1 MNLMIKE
8 EPAPHE
14 PPLVKSYWDVNA
26 CSLMCEITY
35 GDGEP
40 TTDTG
45 TLSQALDCQFSI
57 HSRGY
62 VLTGSSFSMALD
74 SRKRVI
80 DWDILANPA
89 QWIDCTFPYVEAP
102 LSVLTFS
109 TDVDSNNRAG
119 GIEEPRIYYERT
131 NGTLYLSWFTAAS
144 WYAINEK
151 LAFGA
156 TEDGYLAQIRLDG
169 FYIDS
174 R

>member
-1 MNLMIKE
+1 MNPMIRVK
-8 EPAPHE
+8 PALHE

-26 CSLMCEITY
+26 FSLLCEIAY

-45 TLSQALDCQFSI
+45 TLSQALDRQFSI
-57 HSRGY
+57 HPRGY
-62 VLTGSSFSMALD
+62 VLTASSFSMALD

-80 DWDILANPA
+80 DWDVLTNPA
-89 QWIDCTFPYVEAP
+89 QWIDCTFPHVEAP
-102 LSVLTFS
+102 LSILTFS
-109 TDVDSNNRAG
+109 ADFDSNNRAG
-119 GIEEPRIYYERT
+119 MEEPTIYYERT
-131 NGTLYLSWFTAAS
+131 NGTLYLSWSPAAS
-144 WYAINEK
+144 WYAIDKE

-169 FYIDS
+169 FSIDS

>member
-1 MNLMIKE
+1 
-8 EPAPHE
+8 
-14 PPLVKSYWDVNA
+14 
-26 CSLMCEITY
+26 MCEIAY
-35 GDGEP
+35 IDSDP
-40 TTDTG
+40 VPSTTA
-45 TLSQALDCQFSI
+45 LSQTLDCQFGI
-57 HSRGY
+57 HPRGY

-102 LSVLTFS
+102 LSALAFS
-109 TDVDSNNRAG
+109 AGFDSNNRAG
-119 GIEEPRIYYERT
+119 MEEPRIYYERT
-131 NGTLYLSWFTAAS
+131 HGTLYLSWLTAAA

-156 TEDGYLAQIRLDG
+156 TEDGYLAQIRLNG
-169 FYIDS
+169 LFIDT